1 MGLDLQIIMPI
12 VNAPF
17 HLYYGYNWLREN
29 NVYVVPPQV
38 LPPASMF
45 PNQATYEDAWNLFR
59 RFSLREPKGR
69 VGFTVAR
76 TF

>member
-1 MGLDLQIIMPI
+1 MPI

-17 HLYYGYNWLREN
+17 HFFYGYNWLRED
-29 NVYVVPPQV
+29 NVLVVPPQV
-38 LPPASMF
+38 LPPETMF
-45 PNQATYEDAWNLFR
+45 PNQATYTDAMNLFR
-59 RFSLREPKGR
+59 GFLLRERKGR